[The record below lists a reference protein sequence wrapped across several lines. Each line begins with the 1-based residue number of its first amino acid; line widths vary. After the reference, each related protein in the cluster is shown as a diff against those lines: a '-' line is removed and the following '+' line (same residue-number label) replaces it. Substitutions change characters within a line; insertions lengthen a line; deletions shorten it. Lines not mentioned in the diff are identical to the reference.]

1 MRKTPLGRV
10 RALLV
15 VAAAGCAGVSGSAPP
30 GGAPAAPSGPAE
42 AAVLFMAG
50 MIHHHAQAVVMA
62 GWAPTHGA
70 GDGLRV
76 LCQRILISQRDEIAL
91 MQTWLRD
98 NGLVAPEPNPRGM
111 PMVMDGVAHEM
122 PMPGMLSDEQMRELD
137 QARGGEFDRLFF
149 TYMIQHHQ
157 GAITMVEEVFAAYGG
172 TQDERVYRFAS
183 DVYADQLAEIDR
195 MEQMLAGMS
204 GTGSP

>member
-1 MRKTPLGRV
+1 MT
-10 RALLV
+10 
-15 VAAAGCAGVSGSAPP
+15 
-30 GGAPAAPSGPAE
+30 
-42 AAVLFMAG
+42 G
-50 MIHHHAQAVVMA
+50 MIHHHAQAIVMVE
-62 GWAPTHGA
+62 WAPTHGA
-70 GDGLRV
+70 GGAVRV

-98 NGLVAPEPNPRGM
+98 NGLVASEPNPRGM
-111 PMVMDGVAHEM
+111 PMVLNGVAHEM
-122 PMPGMLSDEQMRELD
+122 LMPGMLSDEQMRKLD

-195 MEQMLAGMS
+195 MEQMLAEMS